1 MMKIISVGAELSQI
15 YTNHSV
21 RASAITLLSDPNVP
35 DRHIM
40 FVSGHSNEQSL
51 AHYSSRPSVTQLESV
66 SDTISNAVENNQP
79 QTTEISTFTKA
90 PTKCRPTRTK
100 SPDLSELLRSLI
112 ISRAFPPI
120 SSIVLPVPYAKK
132 YTSVKRPADWV
143 IVSANTLGMLRLTI
157 KTLLNQS
164 RHISTSL
171 TILKN
176 TWRFVVFPSI

>member
-1 MMKIISVGAELSQI
+1 MWGCSCSLFVVFFSNNIYFALLICIEHCFTNIELYTLYI
-15 YTNHSV
+15 YTYVGTVFLMYIYVPIINPAHSNV
-21 RASAITLLSDPNVP
+21 RAYDVGLVLS
-35 DRHIM
+35 
-40 FVSGHSNEQSL
+40 S
-51 AHYSSRPSVTQLESV
+51 
-66 SDTISNAVENNQP
+66 
-79 QTTEISTFTKA
+79 
-90 PTKCRPTRTK
+90 PTRTK

-132 YTSVKRPADWV
+132 YTSVKRAADWV

-164 RHISTSL
+164 RDISTSR

-176 TWRFVVFPSI
+176 TWRFVVFPSQRI

>member
-1 MMKIISVGAELSQI
+1 MHDVCCCGYYYPQQQTPCTVSPSAIGTTFVTQQTRGKNPTHTHISP
-15 YTNHSV
+15 THSNV
-21 RASAITLLSDPNVP
+21 RAYDVGLVLS
-35 DRHIM
+35 
-40 FVSGHSNEQSL
+40 S
-51 AHYSSRPSVTQLESV
+51 
-66 SDTISNAVENNQP
+66 
-79 QTTEISTFTKA
+79 
-90 PTKCRPTRTK
+90 PTRTK

-132 YTSVKRPADWV
+132 YTSVKRAADWV

-164 RHISTSL
+164 RDISTSL